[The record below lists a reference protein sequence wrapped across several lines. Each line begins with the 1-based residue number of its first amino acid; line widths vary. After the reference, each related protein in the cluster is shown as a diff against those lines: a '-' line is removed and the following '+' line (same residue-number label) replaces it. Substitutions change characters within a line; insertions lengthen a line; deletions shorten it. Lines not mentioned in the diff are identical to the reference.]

1 MVGGAKVSALFLAV
15 LAGPALAQSPTDL
28 MFPSDARCYARKYT
42 ADHLARHPEQRV
54 TGMALR
60 PDRQAAAPLLGLWLT
75 VTLRGAPGG
84 TFEALAACENIEHT
98 LYCTMEGDAGA
109 FSIEPDKGKAVL
121 VTTGSR
127 GIGLENEAG
136 FVTLERD
143 RGDDRSFLLRP
154 EPCP

>member
-1 MVGGAKVSALFLAV
+1 MVGGARTSALILMC
-15 LAGPALAQSPTDL
+15 LSGPALAKSPTDL
-28 MFPSDARCYARKYT
+28 MFPSDARCYARSYT
-42 ADHLARHPEQRV
+42 ADHLARHPAQRV
-54 TGMALR
+54 TAMALR
-60 PDRQAAAPLLGLWLT
+60 PDRQAAAPFLGLWLS

-84 TFEALAACENIEHT
+84 TFEALASCENIEHT

-109 FSIEPDKGKAVL
+109 FSIEPGKGKAVL
-121 VTTGSR
+121 VSTGSR

-154 EPCP
+154 VPCP

>member
-1 MVGGAKVSALFLAV
+1 MVGRAKASALILMF
-15 LAGPALAQSPTDL
+15 LAGPALAKSPTDL
-28 MFPSDARCYARKYT
+28 MFPSDARCYARSYT
-42 ADHLARHPEQRV
+42 AEHLARHPAQQV
-54 TGMALR
+54 TAMFLR
-60 PDRQAAAPLLGLWLT
+60 PDRQAAAPQLGLWLS
-75 VTLRGAPGG
+75 VTLRGTPGG
-84 TFEALAACENIEHT
+84 MFEALAACENIEHT

-109 FSIEPDKGKAVL
+109 FGIEPGKGKAVL

-154 EPCP
+154 VPCP